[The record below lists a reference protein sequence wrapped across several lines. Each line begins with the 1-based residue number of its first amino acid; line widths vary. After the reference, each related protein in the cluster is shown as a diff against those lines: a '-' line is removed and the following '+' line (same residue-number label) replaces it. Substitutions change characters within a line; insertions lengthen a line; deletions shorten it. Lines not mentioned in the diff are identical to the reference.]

1 MANRNGQRISN
12 WKEYNRALINRGN
25 LTLWIDDKAIATWN
39 NQQKNGKRGRDYKY
53 SELAIECALTIRG
66 LLNLTLRKTQGFIE
80 GLIAMLE
87 LPISAPD
94 YSTLS
99 RRATITRINLGH
111 LNWSRP
117 IHILIDATG
126 LKVFGE
132 GEWKMRTHGKSKRR
146 TWRKLHLAVNRDT
159 HEIVSME
166 LTKSNVHDSVKTKTL
181 LDQAGKIA
189 SVTGDKGYDNK
200 NAYDPIA
207 AMKARAIIPPRS
219 GGALKLKNVTW
230 GDVER
235 NRILKENHLLGKKSW
250 KKASR
255 YSLRSLVETAIYRY
269 KTQLGASLHSR
280 KMERQVTEVRIGA
293 KILNTFTHLGMPKY
307 RKI

>member
-1 MANRNGQRISN
+1 MSRWIKDKESQAWRTETGSASAV
-12 WKEYNRALINRGN
+12 WKQTTVPFTNNKGINRGN

-99 RRATITRINLGH
+99 RRATITRINLGY

-117 IHILIDATG
+117 IHILIDTTG

-159 HEIVSME
+159 HEMVSM
-166 LTKSNVHDSVKTKTL
+166 
-181 LDQAGKIA
+181 
-189 SVTGDKGYDNK
+189 
-200 NAYDPIA
+200 
-207 AMKARAIIPPRS
+207 
-219 GGALKLKNVTW
+219 
-230 GDVER
+230 
-235 NRILKENHLLGKKSW
+235 
-250 KKASR
+250 
-255 YSLRSLVETAIYRY
+255 
-269 KTQLGASLHSR
+269 
-280 KMERQVTEVRIGA
+280 
-293 KILNTFTHLGMPKY
+293 
-307 RKI
+307 